1 MAETNPTRVVVIGG
15 GYAGSHAAVA
25 ARRAGGTVT
34 VIDQDGLH
42 GFLPRLAG
50 VAAGRLRAG
59 DARTPLAELIGVEVM
74 RGSARHIEAAD
85 RVVSLSD
92 GTQVPYDGLVVT
104 VGSRTTPS
112 PVPGA
117 DEHAWSLHTPDD
129 ALALRTALRTV
140 TQLVIV
146 GGGATGVQ
154 LAAEVAA
161 ARPDLPVRLVEAA
174 PRLLPCE
181 PKVLGSSMRRLLDD
195 VGVQLHLGVQVAAI
209 DAQGVDLADG
219 QRLDGLVVWAGGWEA
234 DAAALLP
241 RAETVHGRVVV
252 GRDLTVRGYDR
263 VLAAGDIAA
272 HRDLLGRPLAMSAQ
286 IAVQAGAAAGASAVA
301 LAHGERPRWARLFE
315 LGRVVDLGDRGV
327 GRIGPVPLGWGP
339 TARLVP
345 LLHLA
350 IDLRHLTQLGGPLA
364 ALAHAP
370 GRGGHLDAGGHREP
384 LRAVG

>member
-1 MAETNPTRVVVIGG
+1 VTDQRPIRIVVIGG

-25 ARRAGGTVT
+25 ARRAGGDVT

-59 DARTPLAELIGVEVM
+59 DARTPLGELLGVEV
-74 RGSARHIEAAD
+74 RQGSAQRIDPSA
-85 RVVSLSD
+85 RVVELTD
-92 GTQVPYDGLVVT
+92 GTVVPYDGLVVT
-104 VGSRTTPS
+104 VGSRTAGS
-112 PVPGA
+112 PVAGA

-129 ALALRTALRTV
+129 ALALRVALRTAS
-140 TQLVIV
+140 QLVVV

-161 ARPDLPVRLVEAA
+161 ADPTMPVRLVEAS
-174 PRLLPCE
+174 PRLLPAE
-181 PKVLGSSMRRLLDD
+181 PKLLGSSMRRLLEEA
-195 VGVQLHLGVQVAAI
+195 GVELHLGVDVAAI
-209 DAQGVDLADG
+209 DAHGADLADG
-219 QRLDGLVVWAGGWEA
+219 QRLTGLVVWAGGWEA
-234 DAAALLP
+234 DASALLP
-241 RAETVHGRVVV
+241 VAETTAGRVVV
-252 GRDLTVRGYDR
+252 GRDLTVPGYDR

-286 IAVQAGAAAGASAVA
+286 IAVQAGAAAGAAAVA
-301 LAHGERPRWARLFE
+301 LALGERPKWARLFE

-327 GRIGPVPLGWGP
+327 GRLGPVPLGWGP

-345 LLHLA
+345 WMHLA
-350 IDLRHLTQLGGPLA
+350 IDLRHLAQLGGPLA

>member
-1 MAETNPTRVVVIGG
+1 MTDQHPPRIVVIGG

-25 ARRAGGTVT
+25 ARRAGGAVT
-34 VIDQDGLH
+34 VVDQDGLH

-59 DARTPLAELIGVEVM
+59 DARTPLGELLGVEVHL
-74 RGSARHIEAAD
+74 GSAERLDVD
-85 RVVSLSD
+85 RRRVELAGGAV
-92 GTQVPYDGLVVT
+92 VPYDGLVVT
-104 VGSRTTPS
+104 VGSRTARS

-129 ALALRTALRTV
+129 ALALRVALRETSH
-140 TQLVIV
+140 LVVV

-161 ARPDLPVRLVEAA
+161 AHPTMTVRLVEAGS
-174 PRLLPCE
+174 RLLPAE
-181 PKVLGSSMRRLLDD
+181 PRMLGTSMRRLLDD
-195 VGVQLHLGVQVAAI
+195 AGVQVHLDVHASAI
-209 DAQGVDLADG
+209 DADGVDLADG

-234 DAAALLP
+234 DASALLP
-241 RAETVHGRVVV
+241 RAEFRDGRVVV
-252 GRDLTVRGYDR
+252 ARDLTVTTYDR

-272 HRDLLGRPLAMSAQ
+272 HRDVLGRPLAMSAQ

-301 LAHGERPRWARLFE
+301 LARGERPTWARLFE

-327 GRIGPVPLGWGP
+327 GRVGPVPLGWGP

-345 LLHLA
+345 LMHLA
-350 IDLRHLTQLGGPLA
+350 IDLRHLAQLGGPLT

-370 GRGGHLDAGGHREP
+370 GRGGHLDVGGHREP

>member
-1 MAETNPTRVVVIGG
+1 VTDQRPTRIVVIGG

-25 ARRAGGTVT
+25 ARRAGGEVT

-59 DARTPLAELIGVEVM
+59 DARTPLGELLGVEVL
-74 RGSARHIEAAD
+74 RGSARRVESAD
-85 RVVSLSD
+85 RVVGLAD
-92 GTQVPYDGLVVT
+92 GTSVPYDGLVVT
-104 VGSRTTPS
+104 VGSRTTVS

-129 ALALRTALRTV
+129 ALALRGALRTAP
-140 TQLVIV
+140 QLVVV

-161 ARPDLPVRLVEAA
+161 ARPELPVRLVEAG
-174 PRLLPCE
+174 PRLLPAE
-181 PKVLGSSMRRLLDD
+181 PKLLGSSMHRLLDD
-195 VGVQLHLGVQVAAI
+195 AGVELHLGVPVAAI
-209 DAQGVDLADG
+209 DAEGAALADG
-219 QRLDGLVVWAGGWEA
+219 QRLEGLVVWAGGWDA
-234 DAAALLP
+234 DASTLFP
-241 RAETVHGRVVV
+241 RAETIDGRVVV
-252 GRDLTVRGYDR
+252 GRDLTVKGYDR

-272 HRDLLGRPLAMSAQ
+272 HRDVLGRPLPMSAQ
-286 IAVQAGAAAGASAVA
+286 IAVQAGTAAGIAAVA
-301 LAHGERPRWARLFE
+301 LAHGERTRWARLFE
-315 LGRVVDLGDRGV
+315 LGRVIDLGSRGV

-339 TARLVP
+339 TSRLVP

-370 GRGGHLDAGGHREP
+370 GRGGNLDVGGHREP
-384 LRAVG
+384 LRAVS

>member
-1 MAETNPTRVVVIGG
+1 MTDQHPPRIVVIGG

-25 ARRAGGTVT
+25 ARRAGGAVT
-34 VIDQDGLH
+34 VVDQDGLH

-59 DARTPLAELIGVEVM
+59 DARTPLGELLGVEVHQ
-74 RGSARHIEAAD
+74 GSAERLDVD
-85 RVVSLSD
+85 RRRVELAGGAV
-92 GTQVPYDGLVVT
+92 VPYDGLVVT
-104 VGSRTTPS
+104 VGSRTARS

-129 ALALRTALRTV
+129 ALALRVALRETSH
-140 TQLVIV
+140 LVVV

-161 ARPDLPVRLVEAA
+161 AHPTMTVRLVEAGS
-174 PRLLPCE
+174 RLLPAE
-181 PKVLGSSMRRLLDD
+181 PRMLGTSMRRLLDD
-195 VGVQLHLGVQVAAI
+195 AGVQVHLDVHASAI
-209 DAQGVDLADG
+209 DADGVDLADG

-234 DAAALLP
+234 DASALLP
-241 RAETVHGRVVV
+241 RAEFRDGRVVV
-252 GRDLTVRGYDR
+252 ARDLTVTTYDR

-272 HRDLLGRPLAMSAQ
+272 HRDVLGRPLAMSAQ

-301 LAHGERPRWARLFE
+301 LARGERPTWARLFE

-327 GRIGPVPLGWGP
+327 GRVGPVPLGWGP

-345 LLHLA
+345 LMHLA
-350 IDLRHLTQLGGPLA
+350 IDLRHLAQLGGPLT

-370 GRGGHLDAGGHREP
+370 GRGGHLDVGGHREP

>member
-1 MAETNPTRVVVIGG
+1 MTDQHPPRIVVIGG

-25 ARRAGGTVT
+25 ARRAGGEVT
-34 VIDQDGLH
+34 VVDQDGLH

-59 DARTPLAELIGVEVM
+59 DARTPLGELLGVEVQQ
-74 RGSARHIEAAD
+74 GSAERLDVDQRRVELAD
-85 RVVSLSD
+85 
-92 GTQVPYDGLVVT
+92 GAGVPYDGLVVT
-104 VGSRTTPS
+104 AGSRTARS

-129 ALALRTALRTV
+129 ALALRVALRETSH
-140 TQLVIV
+140 LVVV

-161 ARPDLPVRLVEAA
+161 AHPTMTVRLVEAGS
-174 PRLLPCE
+174 RLLPAE
-181 PKVLGSSMRRLLDD
+181 PRMLGNSMRRLLDD
-195 VGVQLHLGVQVAAI
+195 AGVQVHLDVHASAI
-209 DAQGVDLADG
+209 DADGVDLADG

-234 DAAALLP
+234 DASALLP
-241 RAETVHGRVVV
+241 RAEFRDGRVVV
-252 GRDLTVRGYDR
+252 ARDLTVTAYDR

-272 HRDLLGRPLAMSAQ
+272 HRDVIGRPLAMSAQ

-301 LAHGERPRWARLFE
+301 LARGERPTRARLFE

-327 GRIGPVPLGWGP
+327 GRVGPVPLGWGP

-345 LLHLA
+345 LMHLA
-350 IDLRHLTQLGGPLA
+350 IDLRHLAQLGGPLT

-370 GRGGHLDAGGHREP
+370 GRGGHLDVGGHREP